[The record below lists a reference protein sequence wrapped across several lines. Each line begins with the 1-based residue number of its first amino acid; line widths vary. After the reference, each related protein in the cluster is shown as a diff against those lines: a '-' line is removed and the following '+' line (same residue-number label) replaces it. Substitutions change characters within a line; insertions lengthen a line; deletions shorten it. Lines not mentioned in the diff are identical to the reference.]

1 MNTEVQTVNNNLP
14 QTSALSEPELFNVL
28 KSSLYVGAQDESIK
42 LVLGYCQAAGLDPM
56 LKPVHIVPM
65 YCATGK
71 KDGQGKDIKAKRDV
85 IMPGIGMY
93 RIQASRSGEYAG
105 ASEPEYGEDVTEDL
119 SGTQIT
125 YPKWCKITVK
135 RMLSSGSIAEFPV
148 IEFWKE
154 NYATKNRDSMAPNA
168 MWGKR
173 PYGQIAKC
181 AEAQAL
187 RKAFP
192 EFGSAPTVD
201 EMEGKEIDVTTDRVK
216 IESRTEKVLPT
227 LTDEAFMKKQ
237 GIWKQ
242 TMIDNDDTVD
252 NLIVF
257 LQTKYI
263 LTDDQKFEI
272 HSWGQEND

>member
-1 MNTEVQTVNNNLP
+1 MKKELPQESNTNLP
-14 QTSALSEPELFNVL
+14 QTQSLSEVELFNVL
-28 KSSLYVGAQDESIK
+28 KSSLYLGAQDESIK

-56 LKPVHIVPM
+56 QKPVHIVPM

-71 KDGQGKDIKAKRDV
+71 KDSKGYDVKAMRDV

-105 ASEPEYGEDVTEDL
+105 ASEPEYGDDVTEDL
-119 SGTQIT
+119 SGINTT

-135 RMLSSGSIAEFPV
+135 RMLSNGSIAEFSA

-154 NYATKNRDSMAPNA
+154 NYATKGRDSVSPNA

-201 EMEGKEIDVTTDRVK
+201 EMEGKEIDVTPTSSK
-216 IESRTEKVLPT
+216 EELPIEY
-227 LTDEAFMKKQ
+227 
-237 GIWKQ
+237 I
-242 TMIDNDDTVD
+242 TVD
-252 NLIVF
+252 QATCLNDLCAEV
-257 LQTKYI
+257 KG
-263 LTDDQKFEI
+263 DMEKFCVYAAIDSIELLPADKF
-272 HSWGQEND
+272 SQAVDALESKRK